1 MFKKE
6 RGITLVALVI
16 TIVVLL
22 ILSGVTI
29 ASVGGSN
36 NIFTKAQKAKT
47 DYEADSKATNDML
60 SEAEAVIDQYTT
72 E

>member
-22 ILSGVTI
+22 ILSGVSI
-29 ASVGGSN
+29 ASLSGSN
-36 NIFTKAQKAKT
+36 NIFNQAQTAKER
-47 DYEADSKATNDML
+47 YEEDSTATNNML
-60 SEAEAVIDQYTT
+60 SEAESVIEQYSK
-72 E
+72 

>member
-29 ASVGGSN
+29 ASIGGNN
-36 NIFTKAQKAKT
+36 NIFTQAEKAKT
-47 DYEADSKATNDML
+47 DYEADASATDQML
-60 SEAEAVIDQYTT
+60 KNAELIINEYTK
-72 E
+72 